1 MTEYVFFTCAH
12 EISTNID
19 HILRHKE
26 NFNTFQRILTIQ
38 NRL

>member
-1 MTEYVFFTCAH
+1 MTEYVFVTCVH
-12 EISTNID
+12 GTSTNID

-26 NFNTFQRILTIQ
+26 KFDTFQRILTIQ